1 MWRDSENICYNHGV
15 ATYGE
20 LIKKGRKTKG
30 WTQHDLAD
38 KLGITR
44 ERLAQY
50 EINRSK
56 PPLPLWEQIT
66 GMLDIARGTDA
77 PSSLEIIN
85 IGSEV
90 PVARTGYRMIP
101 IYGAITAGQPSYS
114 IADAIDY
121 IEMPEWGGAFER
133 WGRIITGESMA
144 PEFEEGDIAIFEN
157 RRYEIGHG
165 VHAFHDGEDTFK
177 VVRQI
182 DGKYELW
189 PINPDYQPIDAER
202 WKVKGVCIR
211 RIRRQERGIV
221 DTREYPYGFMWR
233 FR

>member
-1 MWRDSENICYNHGV
+1 M

-20 LIKKGRKTKG
+20 LIKTARKSKG

-50 EINRSK
+50 EVNRSK
-56 PPLPLWEQIT
+56 PPLPLWEHITQLLQIAT
-66 GMLDIARGTDA
+66 TQE
-77 PSSLEIIN
+77 SSLPSEITN
-85 IGSEV
+85 IASDV
-90 PVARTGYRMIP
+90 PVARTGQRMVP

-121 IEMPEWGGAFER
+121 IEMPEWGGSFER
-133 WGRIITGESMA
+133 WGRVITGESMA

-165 VHAFHDGEDTFK
+165 VHAFRDGEDTFK

-182 DGKYELW
+182 DGKFELW
-189 PINPDYQPIDAER
+189 PVNPEYQSFSAEG

-211 RIRRQERGIV
+211 RIRKQERGIV
-221 DTREYPYGFMWR
+221 DTRDYPYGFTWR

>member
-1 MWRDSENICYNHGV
+1 M

-20 LIKKGRKTKG
+20 MIKMGRKAKG
-30 WTQHDLAD
+30 WTQHELSE

-50 EINRSK
+50 EVNRSK
-56 PPLPLWEQIT
+56 PPLPVWENIAKI
-66 GMLDIARGTDA
+66 LDISM
-77 PSSLEIIN
+77 SSEQPFVAEPIN
-85 IGSEV
+85 IGAEV
-90 PVARTGYRMIP
+90 PVARTGQRMVP

-114 IADAIDY
+114 IADAIEY
-121 IEMPEWGGAFER
+121 IEMPEWGSSFER

-189 PINPDYQPIDAER
+189 PINPEYQPIEAEN

-221 DTREYPYGFMWR
+221 DTREYPYGFVWR

>member
-1 MWRDSENICYNHGV
+1 MSTHG
-15 ATYGE
+15 E
-20 LIKKGRKTKG
+20 MIKAARKAKG
-30 WTQHDLAD
+30 WTQHELAD

-50 EINRSK
+50 EVNRSK
-56 PPLPLWEQIT
+56 PPLPVWEQMQTVMQMSGIE
-66 GMLDIARGTDA
+66 DSARNF
-77 PSSLEIIN
+77 EIIN
-85 IGSEV
+85 VGQEI
-90 PVARTGYRMIP
+90 PVARTGHRMVP

-121 IEMPEWGGAFER
+121 IEMPEWGASFER
-133 WGRIITGESMA
+133 WGRVITGESMA

-165 VHAFHDGEDTFK
+165 VHAFHDGEDSFK

-182 DGKYELW
+182 DGKFELW
-189 PINPDYQPIDAER
+189 PINSEYQPIDADG

-211 RIRRQERGIV
+211 RIRHQERGIV

>member
-1 MWRDSENICYNHGV
+1 MVENICYNLNMPTH
-15 ATYGE
+15 GE
-20 LIKKGRKTKG
+20 LIKAARKVRG

-50 EINRSK
+50 EVDRSK
-56 PPLPLWEQIT
+56 PPLPLWEKMAALLQIQT
-66 GMLDIARGTDA
+66 AQSNPGLH
-77 PSSLEIIN
+77 EITNVGAEI
-85 IGSEV
+85 
-90 PVARTGYRMIP
+90 PVARAGHRMVP

-114 IADAIDY
+114 IADALDY
-121 IEMPEWGGAFER
+121 IEMPEWGGSFER
-133 WGRIITGESMA
+133 WGRVITGESMS

-165 VHAFHDGEDTFK
+165 VHAFHAGEDTFK

-182 DGKYELW
+182 DGKFELW
-189 PINPDYQPIDAER
+189 PINAEYQPIDADG

-221 DTREYPYGFMWR
+221 DTREYPYGFIWR